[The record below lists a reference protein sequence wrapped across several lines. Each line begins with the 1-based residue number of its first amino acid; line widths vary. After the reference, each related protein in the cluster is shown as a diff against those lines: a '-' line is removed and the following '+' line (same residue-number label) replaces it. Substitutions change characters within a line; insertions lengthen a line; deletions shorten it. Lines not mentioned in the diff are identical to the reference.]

1 MFTLFKKLF
10 KKQEKQI
17 KDVNNILGDDFDDK
31 VKKMVSEIFA
41 ESKERINEDLKKYNI
56 KI

>member
-1 MFTLFKKLF
+1 MFAFFKNLFKK
-10 KKQEKQI
+10 EKQQ
-17 KDVNNILGDDFDDK
+17 VTASSLLGDDFNDK